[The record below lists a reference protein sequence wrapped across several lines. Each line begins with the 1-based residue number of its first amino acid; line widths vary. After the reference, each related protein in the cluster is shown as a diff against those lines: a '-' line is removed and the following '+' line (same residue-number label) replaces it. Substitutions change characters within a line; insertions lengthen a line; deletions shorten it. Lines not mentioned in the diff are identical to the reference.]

1 MNTPSPEVKRLCIVA
16 PAHWTVLMGGAQYQ
30 IACLLDE
37 LLALKR
43 YDIYYVARRVKPNF
57 QPDGYRIVAL
67 ARHGSVPRLGYLVD
81 AMPLYR
87 ALHDI
92 QPDVIYQRVACGYTG
107 IAAHYARRNGA
118 RLIWHISSD
127 ADVNPQRLRAG
138 TNAIRRHLDKWS
150 IEYGIRHAHHIVAQ
164 TETQAQSLER
174 NYRRTADAV
183 IPNFHPAPREVITK
197 TGPLSVV
204 WVANLK
210 PLKRP
215 EVFVRLAAQ
224 LRDVK
229 GARFVMVGAQPTHPH
244 GGWSE
249 RLMRSIRATPHI
261 EYLGELTQDEVNK
274 LLARAHVLV
283 NTSQYEG
290 FPNTFIQAW
299 MREVPVVSLNIDP
312 DGVLE
317 REAVGF
323 HARTEER
330 LLQVVRKLL
339 TDPALRAE
347 YAQRAHRHAML
358 RHSMS
363 NAHLLAQL
371 IESGRISLP
380 LAISRRQSAPADGSL
395 SANHN

>member
-1 MNTPSPEVKRLCIVA
+1 
-16 PAHWTVLMGGAQYQ
+16 MGGAQYQ

-37 LLALKR
+37 LIALKR
-43 YDIYYVARRVKPNF
+43 YEIYYVARRVDPNF

-67 ARHGSVPRLGYLVD
+67 GRHGSVPRLGYLVD

-92 QPDVIYQRVACGYTG
+92 QPEVIYQRVACGYTG

-127 ADVNPQRLRAG
+127 TDVDPRTLRG
-138 TNAIRRHLDKWS
+138 DTNAIRRHLDKWS
-150 IEYGIRHAHHIVAQ
+150 IEYGIRHANHIVAQ
-164 TETQAQSLER
+164 TETQALSLER
-174 NYRRTADAV
+174 NYGRVADAV
-183 IPNFHPAPREVITK
+183 VPNFHPAPREVITK

-210 PLKRP
+210 PLKQP
-215 EVFVRLAAQ
+215 EVFVRLAAR
-224 LRDVK
+224 LSDVK
-229 GARFVMVGAQPTHPH
+229 GARFVMVGAQPTHPY

-249 RLMRSIRATPHI
+249 RLMRSISATPHMD
-261 EYLGELTQDEVNK
+261 YLGQVTQDEVNE

-283 NTSQYEG
+283 NTSRHEG

-299 MREVPVVSLNIDP
+299 MREVPVVSLHIDP

-323 HARTEER
+323 HVGTEER
-330 LLQVVRKLL
+330 LIGVVRELI
-339 TDPALRAE
+339 TDPVRRAQ
-347 YAQRAHRHAML
+347 YAMRARRYAML
-358 RHSMS
+358 RYSMN
-363 NAHLLAQL
+363 NAQLLAQL
-371 IESGRISLP
+371 IESGRISCT
-380 LAISRRQSAPADGSL
+380 SCGRRQAVGSCKRPIERRSHLRL
-395 SANHN
+395 SLNRR